1 MAGLTE
7 ADRERIRATFR
18 ASAVAE
24 QEPSPERV
32 RRLAALLSAGVIR
45 RARQAAKAAV
55 TKGARR

>member
-7 ADRERIRATFR
+7 ADRERIRATFQ

-32 RRLAALLSAGVIR
+32 RRLAALLTIGAIR
-45 RARQAAKAAV
+45 RARAAARKAA
-55 TKGARR
+55 GR

>member
-24 QEPSPERV
+24 SEPSPERV
-32 RRLAALLSAGVIR
+32 KRLAALLATGAIR
-45 RARQAAKAAV
+45 RARAAAALAR
-55 TKGARR
+55 KGAR